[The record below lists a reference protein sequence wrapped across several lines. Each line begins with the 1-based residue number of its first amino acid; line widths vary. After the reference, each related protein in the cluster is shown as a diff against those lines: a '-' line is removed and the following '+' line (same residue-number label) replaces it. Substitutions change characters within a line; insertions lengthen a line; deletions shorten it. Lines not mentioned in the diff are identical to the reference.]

1 MRKTTLSAV
10 ATAATIA
17 VGFGAWAIGAPGGS
31 MDGGGSLMSRA
42 SLIALPSNARVSS
55 DGAIDPQQM
64 MMNASAM
71 PTTEF
76 VDYSF
81 VFVH

>member
-1 MRKTTLSAV
+1 MRKTTLFAV
-10 ATAATIA
+10 ATAAMIT
-17 VGFGAWAIGAPGGS
+17 VGFGAWAIGAPSGS
-31 MDGGGSLMSRA
+31 MGGGSLMSRA
-42 SLIALPSNARVSS
+42 SLIALPSNARVPST
-55 DGAIDPQQM
+55 DQGIDPHQM

-76 VDYSF
+76 VDYSV